1 MTFEEL
7 HEAVE
12 DNNSVSEEEALR
24 LINKYYKQEKNSKQD
39 IINRIEK
46 SITESI
52 ICLDENY
59 NEIIKSLC
67 FLEYESLTVYESK
80 TLGEISD
87 FLKNCIKQLNRFLKK
102 IDKYSNYRKTYK

>member
-12 DNNSVSEEEALR
+12 SDNSVSEEEALK
-24 LINKYYKQEKNSKQD
+24 LIEKYYKEEKSSKQD
-39 IINRIEK
+39 IINRIDK
-46 SITESI
+46 AIIDSI
-52 ICLDENY
+52 ICLDDNY

-67 FLEYESLTVYESK
+67 FLEYESLSVYERK

-87 FLKNCIKQLNRFLKK
+87 FLKSCIKQLNRLFKK
-102 IDKYSNYRKTYK
+102 MDKYSK